1 MELQISIR
9 ETSVTLGNPVTI
21 TYYSEGFADTTLTV
35 DNYPN
40 PFDLG
45 GSTVSGTMK
54 ILPLTDGTFNVTIKG
69 SGIDGGAN
77 DYLAELVKT
86 ASCNVV

>member
-1 MELQISIR
+1 MELQISISPA
-9 ETSVTLGNPVTI
+9 TVNLGQPVTI
-21 TYYSEGFADTTLTV
+21 TYYSDGFADTTLTV

-77 DYLAELVKT
+77 DYLSELTKS
-86 ASCNVV
+86 ASCNVI

>member
-40 PFDLG
+40 RFDLG

-77 DYLAELVKT
+77 DYLAELTKSATCTVI
-86 ASCNVV
+86 

>member
-40 PFDLG
+40 SFDLG

-54 ILPLTDGTFNVTIKG
+54 ILPLTDGTFNLTIKG

-77 DYLAELVKT
+77 DYLAELTKSATCTVI
-86 ASCNVV
+86 

>member
-40 PFDLG
+40 GFDLG

-69 SGIDGGAN
+69 SGIDGAAN
-77 DYLAELVKT
+77 DYLAELTKSATCTVI
-86 ASCNVV
+86 